1 MSKSFLSSSSA
12 TEMSCNCLVGGPAAN
27 MGWNFHT
34 PLCGVHDTEC
44 APTDAGF
51 GISSWKLNGREVAA
65 PATVASIALEAKNFV
80 ASLAQPLP
88 H

>member
-1 MSKSFLSSSSA
+1 M
-12 TEMSCNCLVGGPAAN
+12 
-27 MGWNFHT
+27 
-34 PLCGVHDTEC
+34 CGVHDTEC